1 MKIDSAN
8 LPHQILSLDLDRLSE
23 APWNPNRMEPPLMAM
38 LHSSVQRF
46 GLTGVLVVRPV
57 GDELYEVLSGN
68 QRLKILRDLGWETA
82 PCVVVDVTDA
92 EARLLAQTLNR
103 LHGSDDLGLKAEL
116 LEAVLG
122 KLSQEEV
129 LSLLPESTA
138 SLQALGSLGQEDLA
152 AHLRNWQRAQESK
165 LSSFSVRLTQE
176 QSSVVESAVNKFL
189 SRAAEAPDGS
199 PNRRGT
205 ALYLLCQKSLDQEN
219 RS

>member
-1 MKIDSAN
+1 M
-8 LPHQILSLDLDRLSE
+8 
-23 APWNPNRMEPPLMAM
+23 
-38 LHSSVQRF
+38 
-46 GLTGVLVVRPV
+46 
-57 GDELYEVLSGN
+57 
-68 QRLKILRDLGWETA
+68 
-82 PCVVVDVTDA
+82 
-92 EARLLAQTLNR
+92 
-103 LHGSDDLGLKAEL
+103 KAEL

-165 LSSFSVRLTQE
+165 LASFSVRLTQQ

-189 SRAAEAPDGS
+189 SRAAETPDAS

-205 ALYLLCQKSLDQEN
+205 ALYLLCQQSLDQEKL
-219 RS
+219 S